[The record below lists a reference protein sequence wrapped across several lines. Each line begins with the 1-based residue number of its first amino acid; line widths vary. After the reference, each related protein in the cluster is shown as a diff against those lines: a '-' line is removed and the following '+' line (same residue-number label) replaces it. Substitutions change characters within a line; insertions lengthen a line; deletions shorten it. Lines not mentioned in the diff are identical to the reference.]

1 MDEVKLYLDDAADSM
16 QKAVQHV
23 NIEFSRIRAGKAN
36 VGILDGIRVDYYG
49 SQTPLSQMAAVSTP
63 DARTITV
70 KPFEKSMLMD
80 VERAIRDSDIGINP
94 QNDGELIRLSIPP
107 LTEERRKN
115 LVKQAKQEAEDGK
128 VSVRNI
134 RKSTNEDLRKLLKDG
149 ISEDV
154 IKDAEA
160 KVQKLTDTHIAKID
174 ELTAQK
180 EAEIMTV

>member
-1 MDEVKLYLDDAADSM
+1 MEEVKLYLDDANETM

-49 SQTPLSQMAAVSTP
+49 TQTPLSQMAALSTP
-63 DARTITV
+63 DGRTITV

-80 VERAIRDSDIGINP
+80 VERAVRDSDIGINP
-94 QNDGELIRLSIPP
+94 QNDGEMIRLSIPP
-107 LTEERRKN
+107 LTEERRKG
-115 LVKQAKQEAEDGK
+115 LVKQAKHEAEEGK
-128 VSVRNI
+128 ISIRNI

-154 IKDAEA
+154 IKDAET
-160 KVQKLTDTHIAKID
+160 KVQKLTDTYIAKID
-174 ELTAQK
+174 ELMVQK
-180 EAEIMTV
+180 ENEIMTV